1 MKMPTH
7 ATTAIQP
14 VNALQILVVDDHSL
28 VCETLSAALE
38 AEDGLNA
45 QAVNSI
51 DEALSRIAE
60 TGRFDVVLLD
70 YEVPGMDGLNGLR
83 RLIEAN
89 KGAVALFSGV
99 ANRTVVERAI
109 DAGAGGFIPKTL
121 PFRTLKHAVRLIA
134 EGELYLPGEFLR
146 RASDD
151 QGSDLGLKP
160 RELRVLGF
168 LCEGMQNKEIGREIG
183 VEETIIKMDVKS
195 ICRKMGARNRTQVV
209 IEAMKRGVF

>member
-1 MKMPTH
+1 M
-7 ATTAIQP
+7 TTSARNITEP
-14 VNALQILVVDDHSL
+14 SGALQLLVVDDHSL
-28 VCETLSAALE
+28 ICETLSAALDS
-38 AEDGLNA
+38 EDGLHA
-45 QAVNSI
+45 ESVSSVDAAF
-51 DEALSRIAE
+51 DRISE
-60 TGRFDVVLLD
+60 NGRFDIILLD
-70 YEVPGMDGLNGLR
+70 YDVPGMDGLNGLR
-83 RLIEAN
+83 RLIDAN

-99 ANRTVVERAI
+99 ANRMVVERAI
-109 DAGAGGFIPKTL
+109 DAGASGFIPKTL

-134 EGELYLPGEFLR
+134 EGELYLPGEFMR
-146 RASDD
+146 RVPDEQST
-151 QGSDLGLKP
+151 DLGLKP

>member
-1 MKMPTH
+1 MTSLARNMTEPSGDLK
-7 ATTAIQP
+7 
-14 VNALQILVVDDHSL
+14 ILVVDDHSL
-28 VCETLSAALE
+28 ICETLSAALGS
-38 AEDGLNA
+38 EDGLHA
-45 QAVNSI
+45 ESVSSVDAAF
-51 DEALSRIAE
+51 DRISE
-60 TGRFDVVLLD
+60 TGRFDIILLD

-99 ANRTVVERAI
+99 ANRMVVERAI
-109 DAGAGGFIPKTL
+109 DAGASGFIPKTL

-134 EGELYLPGEFLR
+134 EGDLYLPGEFMR
-146 RASDD
+146 RGSDE

>member
-1 MKMPTH
+1 MPLH

-28 VCETLSAALE
+28 VCETLSASLE

>member
-1 MKMPTH
+1 MTLH
-7 ATTAIQP
+7 TTSAIEP
-14 VNALQILVVDDHSL
+14 VSSLQILVVDDHSL

-38 AEDGLNA
+38 AQDDLEA
-45 QAVNSI
+45 QSVNCI
-51 DEALSRIAE
+51 DDALSRIAE

-83 RLIEAN
+83 RLVEVN
-89 KGAVALFSGV
+89 QGAVALFSGV
-99 ANRTVVERAI
+99 ASRTVVERAI

-151 QGSDLGLKP
+151 EGSDLGLKP
-160 RELRVLGF
+160 RELRVLGL

-183 VEETIIKMDVKS
+183 IEETIVKMDVKS

-209 IEAMKRGVF
+209 IEAMKRGLF